1 MVDKEFKKAQFRTGA
16 KIYLRKKKKYI
27 YIYFGVMGTLKQ
39 TIFCVVLI
47 NLFYVSTTLCC
58 VSIILC
64 HVSIIVYCV
73 RFNNFVSCFDNCE
86 TASPKII

>member
-16 KIYLRKKKKYI
+16 KIYLRKKK
-27 YIYFGVMGTLKQ
+27 YFGVMGTLKQ

-47 NLFYVSTTLCC
+47 ILCYVSTILCHVSIIVYC

-64 HVSIIVYCV
+64 HVSIIV
-73 RFNNFVSCFDNCE
+73 RQRP
-86 TASPKII
+86 PKSYRLLKFL